1 MGIIVPDSV
10 ERYLS
15 GLNRQVDDVLA
26 DLARTGTAQGLPIID
41 AEVGALLQVLARAVG
56 ARRILEI
63 GTAIGYSGIWLA
75 RALPDEGML
84 LTMEMDPERA
94 RVARGNFERA
104 GVGGR
109 ASVIVGDA
117 QRMIAK
123 VSGPFDLI
131 FQDGDKHLYT
141 PLLDRLHA
149 LLRPG
154 GLLVTDNVLWNGEVV
169 PGFTD
174 NPQRDPEET
183 RAIAAYNERLNA
195 HPGFMTAT
203 IPLRDGLAVAVK
215 VA

>member
-1 MGIIVPDSV
+1 MGQIVPDAV

-15 GLNRQVDDVLA
+15 GLNRQVDGVLA
-26 DLARTGTAQGLPIID
+26 DLARTGTAQGIPIID
-41 AEVGALLQVLARAVG
+41 AEVGALLQVLARGAG
-56 ARRILEI
+56 ARRVLEI

-75 RALPDEGML
+75 RALPDDGML

-94 RVARGNFERA
+94 RMARDHFDRA
-104 GVGGR
+104 GVGRR

-123 VSGPFDLI
+123 ISGPFDLI

-169 PGFTD
+169 PGFIDT
-174 NPQRDPEET
+174 PQRDIDET
-183 RAIAAYNERLNA
+183 RAIAEYNEHLNS

-203 IPLRDGLAVAVK
+203 IPIRDGLAVAVK

>member
-15 GLNRQVDDVLA
+15 GLNRQVNDVLA
-26 DLARTGTAQGLPIID
+26 DLARTGAAQGLPIVD

-56 ARRILEI
+56 ANRILEI
-63 GTAIGYSGIWLA
+63 GTCIGYSGIWLA

-94 RVARGNFERA
+94 RVARANFERA

-154 GLLVTDNVLWNGEVV
+154 GVLVTDNVLWNGEVV

-174 NPQRDPEET
+174 HPQRDASET
-183 RAIAAYNERLNA
+183 RAIAEYNERLNS

-215 VA
+215 VS